1 MDSVDLNVECA
12 IVSHEGGPDFAEAL
26 MLFTVERAPVQAL
39 HILVAPEIEASA
51 GGLHG
56 SEAVP
61 W

>member
-1 MDSVDLNVECA
+1 VDSVDLNVECA
-12 IVSHEGGPDFAEAL
+12 TVSHEGGPNFAEAW
-26 MLFTVERAPVQAL
+26 MFAVERAPVQAL
-39 HILVAPEIEASA
+39 HMAPEIEASA

>member
-12 IVSHEGGPDFAEAL
+12 TISHEGGPNFTEAL
-26 MLFTVERAPVQAL
+26 MFAVEGAPVQAL
-39 HILVAPEIEASA
+39 HIPTCSSEIEASA